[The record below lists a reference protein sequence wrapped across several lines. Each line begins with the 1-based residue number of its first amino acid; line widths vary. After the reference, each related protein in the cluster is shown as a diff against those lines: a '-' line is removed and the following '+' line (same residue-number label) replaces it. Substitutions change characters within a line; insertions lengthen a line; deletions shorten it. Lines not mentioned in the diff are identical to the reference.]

1 MLETPS
7 ERLAPTP
14 LGLLRSSLF
23 AAAERSCDHLRAVEL
38 VTSKNVTATYSG
50 PRLSQQHAILWQAI
64 VLEHRSRCGQ
74 ASQEPLRIR
83 QTELL
88 RAIGRQDTSTPA
100 RKWLLEKLGELQQA
114 MVTLKTVKH
123 HYSGQLIGEVL
134 KDETTGA
141 FEIHL
146 PSRLAVLLSDELAY
160 IDLDRKL
167 SFGRNQLACWLH
179 DFISTQSN
187 NRYFPLRV
195 RELRDLCGTPL
206 ALPQFRVRLKQALGL
221 LQKGPNPLLLDAHI
235 NKCDQLVFVKASTHV
250 LIKHAPANDLLAAR
264 YKHESAAE
272 RALESRAH
280 VAL

>member
-1 MLETPS
+1 MPETPS

-23 AAAERSCDHLRAVEL
+23 AAAERSNDHLRGVEL
-38 VTSKNVTATYSG
+38 VTSKHVTATYSG

-64 VLEHRSRCGQ
+64 VLEHRSRCGED
-74 ASQEPLRIR
+74 SDEPLRIR

-100 RKWLLEKLGELQQA
+100 RKWLLGKLGELQQA

-134 KDETTGA
+134 KDETTGS

-167 SFGRNQLACWLH
+167 TFGRNQLACWLH

-187 NRYFPLRV
+187 NRYFPLSV
-195 RELRDLCGTPL
+195 RELHKMCGTPL
-206 ALPQFRVRLKQALGL
+206 ALPQFRLRLKQALGL
-221 LQKGPNPLLLDAHI
+221 LQAGTNSLLLDAHI
-235 NKCDQLVFVKASTHV
+235 NKMDQLVFIKANTYV
-250 LIKHAPANDLLAAR
+250 LIKHAPANDVLAAR
-264 YKHESAAE
+264 YKHEVAADVARE
-272 RALESRAH
+272 NRGH